1 MATKPRRTR
10 KSSVKAAGR
19 PARNRARK
27 PARRGLWGRLFRWT
41 LVITIWGALGTTA
54 LIAWYA
60 YDLPPLDDVPAL
72 KRQPAV
78 TLLATD
84 GRRFARFGQVTAEP
98 VTVAQLPPYVPSAVL
113 AVEDARF
120 YGHFG
125 IDLLGLARA
134 VVVNIAAGRIVQGG
148 STITQQLAKN
158 VFLGPERT
166 LRRKVQEVILSL
178 WLEKKFTKNQILS
191 LYLNRV
197 YLGGGNFGIE
207 AASRSYFAKP
217 AAKLRLNE
225 AAMLAG
231 LLKAPSRYS
240 PTRNRG
246 RAARRAAVVLD
257 RMVATGAITAAQA
270 RVVKRNPARL
280 RRQPVR
286 VGRYFA
292 DWALEQARG
301 YVGTGQGDIQV
312 QTTLDIRLQQAAE
325 EAVERIL
332 AGPGK
337 ARGVGQAA
345 VVVMAPDG
353 ALRAMVGGRDYGES
367 QFNRVT
373 QALRQP
379 GSAFKPFVYLAG
391 LEAGLR
397 PDTTMLDAP
406 VRIGRFRPKN
416 YGNKYHGE
424 VSLTEALAGSYNS
437 VAVRVLQ
444 HAGTDRAIRWAR
456 SLGITTPLRRE
467 AGLALGTSEVTP
479 LEMAQA
485 YAAFANGGNAVFTHG
500 VSAVKDAHGREIS
513 RRYGS
518 GPGNRIGPDMLAE
531 INGMMRAVLQQGT
544 GKAAW
549 FGFPAAGKTGT
560 TQDYRDAWFIGYS
573 ADYVTAVWLGND
585 DGTPMKGVTGGGLPA
600 RLFHEIMTVAHQG
613 LEPKPL
619 PGRRSWGSFWSL
631 LFGGGE
637 TTAPPAG
644 EAPDPPAASGAGGR
658 ATSGPGARPGSSRRW
673 VVQPDNSGPAYPP

>member
-1 MATKPRRTR
+1 MAKKPRRTR
-10 KSSVKAAGR
+10 KANPKAAGR
-19 PARNRARK
+19 KSRK
-27 PARRGLWGRLFRWT
+27 PARRSVWGRLFRWT
-41 LVITIWGALGTTA
+41 LVIAIWGALGMTA

-84 GRRFARFGQVTAEP
+84 GRRFARFGQVVAKP
-98 VTVAQLPPYVPSAVL
+98 VTVAQLPSYVPRAVM

-120 YGHFG
+120 YSHFG

-134 VVVNIAAGRIVQGG
+134 VVANIAAGRIVQGG

-166 LRRKVQEVILSL
+166 LKRKVQEVILAL
-178 WLEKKFTKNQILS
+178 WLEDRFTKNQILS

-197 YLGGGNFGIE
+197 YFGAGNFGIE
-207 AASRSYFAKP
+207 AAARSYFAKP

-231 LLKAPSRYS
+231 LLKAPSRYA

-246 RAARRAAVVLD
+246 RAARRAAIVLD
-257 RMVATGAITAAQA
+257 RMVATGVITSAQA

-292 DWALEQARG
+292 DWALDQARG

-325 EAVERIL
+325 AAVERFL
-332 AGPGK
+332 KGPGK

-345 VVVMAPDG
+345 VVVMGPDG
-353 ALRAMVGGRDYGES
+353 ALRAMVGGRNYGDS

-397 PDTTMLDAP
+397 PDTVLLDAP

-416 YGNKYHGE
+416 YANKYHGE
-424 VSLTEALAGSYNS
+424 VSLTDALAGSYNS

-444 HAGTDRAIRWAR
+444 HAGADRAIRWAR

-485 YAAFANGGNAVFTHG
+485 YAAFANGGNAVFAHG
-500 VSAVKDAHGREIS
+500 VFAVKDARGRVIY
-513 RRYGS
+513 RRTGS
-518 GPGNRIGPDMLAE
+518 GPGSRIGPDMLAE
-531 INGMMRAVLQQGT
+531 INGMMRAVIEQGT
-544 GKAAW
+544 GKAAR
-549 FGFPAAGKTGT
+549 FGYPAGGKTGT

-573 ADYVTAVWLGND
+573 ADFVTAVWLGND
-585 DGTPMKGVTGGGLPA
+585 DGSPMKGVTGGGLPA
-600 RLFHEIMTVAHQG
+600 RLFRDVMTAAHKG
-613 LEPKPL
+613 LEPKAL
-619 PGRRSWGSFWSL
+619 PGRRSWGGFWSL

-637 TTAPPAG
+637 SATAPAS
-644 EAPDPPAASGAGGR
+644 EAPTRDAPAASGNSGR
-658 ATSGPGARPGSSRRW
+658 ATTGRGARPGSSRRW
-673 VVQPDNSGPAYPP
+673 VIQPDDSGPEYPQ

>member
-1 MATKPRRTR
+1 MANKPRRTR
-10 KSSVKAAGR
+10 KSNPKAD
-19 PARNRARK
+19 ARTARK
-27 PARRGLWGRLFRWT
+27 PARKAKRRGVWGTLFRWT
-41 LVITIWGALGTTA
+41 LVIAIWGALGMTA
-54 LIAWYA
+54 LVAWYA
-60 YDLPPLDDVPAL
+60 YDLPSLDDVPAL

-84 GRRFARFGQVTAEP
+84 GRRFARFGQVVAKP
-98 VTVAQLPPYVPSAVL
+98 VTVAQLPPYVPRAVM

-120 YGHFG
+120 YSHFG

-134 VVVNIAAGRIVQGG
+134 VAVNIAAGRVVQGG

-166 LRRKVQEVILSL
+166 LKRKVQEVILAL
-178 WLEKKFTKNQILS
+178 WLEDRFTKNQILS

-197 YLGGGNFGIE
+197 YFGGGNFGIE

-217 AAKLRLNE
+217 AAKLQLNE

-231 LLKAPSRYS
+231 LLKAPSRYA

-246 RAARRAAVVLD
+246 RAARRAATVLD

-270 RVVKRNPARL
+270 RIVKRNPARL

-292 DWALEQARG
+292 DWALDQARG
-301 YVGTGQGDIQV
+301 YVGTGQGDILV

-325 EAVERIL
+325 GAVERFL

-345 VVVMAPDG
+345 VVVLGPDG
-353 ALRAMVGGRDYGES
+353 ALRAMVGGRNYGES
-367 QFNRVT
+367 QFNRAT

-397 PDTTMLDAP
+397 PDTVLLDGP

-416 YGNKYHGE
+416 YGNKYHGD
-424 VSLTEALAGSYNS
+424 VTLTDALAGSYNS

-444 HAGTDRAIRWAR
+444 HAGADRAIRWAR
-456 SLGITTPLRRE
+456 ALGITTPLRRE

-485 YAAFANGGNAVFTHG
+485 YAAFANGGNAVFAHG
-500 VSAVKDAHGREIS
+500 VSAVKDAGGREIY
-513 RRYGS
+513 RRTGS
-518 GPGNRIGPDMLAE
+518 GPGNRIGPDMLADV
-531 INGMMRAVLQQGT
+531 NAMMRAVMEQGT
-544 GKAAW
+544 GKAAR
-549 FGFPAAGKTGT
+549 FGYPAGGKTGT

-573 ADYVTAVWLGND
+573 ADFVTVVWLGND
-585 DGTPMKGVTGGGLPA
+585 DGTPMRGVTGGGLPA
-600 RLFHEIMTVAHQG
+600 RLFREIMAAAHQG
-613 LEPKPL
+613 LDPKAL
-619 PGRRSWGSFWSL
+619 PGRRSWGGFWSRL
-631 LFGGGE
+631 LGGGE
-637 TTAPPAG
+637 NAA
-644 EAPDPPAASGAGGR
+644 PAAGGQAAGGEGQAAGGR
-658 ATSGPGARPGSSRRW
+658 GARPGSSRRW
-673 VVQPDNSGPAYPP
+673 VIQPDDSGPEYPH